1 MEHSIDIW
9 PAFFKTG
16 GMLLFVIAFLL
27 LLLYLLKRFSNL
39 KIIKSHQGHHIN
51 VLAVH
56 HFSPREKAVLMEVMG
71 KTLLIGVTSQN
82 IQTLAVID
90 PNESIKSDAFNSDK
104 PDILDS
110 EPNYKIYSQAVDQ
123 KKSDKEI
130 ENGI

>member
-16 GMLLFVIAFLL
+16 GVLLFVIAFLL

-39 KIIKSHQGHHIN
+39 KIIKSHKGHHIN

-71 KTLLIGVTSQN
+71 KTLLIGVTSQQ
-82 IQTLAVID
+82 IQTLAVIEPAD
-90 PNESIKSDAFNSDK
+90 LINPDASY
-104 PDILDS
+104 S
-110 EPNYKIYSQAVDQ
+110 EPDYKSYSEAADQ
-123 KKSDKEI
+123 KKPDKEI
-130 ENGI
+130 ENGF